1 MFLLGAKKIFFRG
14 KCEWKRGIF
23 LSLGAFVN
31 GGNFIF
37 SGGNFINIRGNQS
50 KIVGKLKNFGGNFKK

>member
-1 MFLLGAKKIFFRG
+1 MSGKGEIFYVWRHLVL
-14 KCEWKRGIF
+14 E
-23 LSLGAFVN
+23 AFVN

-50 KIVGKLKNFGGNFKK
+50 KILLEIITIVVS